1 MKDRILAR
9 RYAKALLDLG
19 VEEKMLERLQDEMKR
34 LTEALQKEPG
44 LLKFLSYRE
53 VAVVKKKKMI
63 ESLIQSLLLSPWMK
77 SFLDILLTR
86 GRITLLPTVAA
97 VFEELVNEIEN
108 VVVAKV
114 TTADKKS
121 VEGLKE
127 SLRKA
132 LEKMT
137 GKKVKFEI
145 EEKASL
151 IGGMKISIGDTIY
164 DASLSGQLAK
174 IKEQWL

>member
-1 MKDRILAR
+1 MKDRRLAR

-19 VEEKMLERLQDEMKR
+19 VEEKMLPRFQDEMKR

-53 VAVVKKKKMI
+53 VALEKKKKMI
-63 ESLIQSLLLSPWMK
+63 EGLIQTFLLSPWMQ
-77 SFLDILLTR
+77 SFLDLLLTR
-86 GRITLLPTVAA
+86 GRITILPTIAA
-97 VFEELVNEIEN
+97 VFEELVNETEN

-127 SLRKA
+127 SLRRA

-145 EEKASL
+145 EEKKNL
-151 IGGMKISIGDTIY
+151 IGGLKVAIGDTIY